1 MHSYCECV
9 LSFQHTQRSER
20 TERRA
25 RPSFY
30 TPHCFGFISRRVR
43 GPSGTSERPNR
54 SCGPTPSQEERRRGI
69 AQLHHSSGITDTSNS
84 NSLLILSCIHRL
96 TYHRHQSIKNQSIR
110 RTILPIPTMGRVEL
124 SHPPLISS
132 LRLHQLFSV
141 SHHRYNPHQCNTSH
155 RLPRPFSL
163 LCIPILLCSAAMNH
177 NLINHLMLGRFR
189 NQKAGR

>member
-1 MHSYCECV
+1 MYDVCTLYVRYSHV
-9 LSFQHTQRSER
+9 VTQRSDTYSRLQGETR
-20 TERRA
+20 TTIIL
-25 RPSFY
+25 SFTRTRY
-30 TPHCFGFISRRVR
+30 TLHCFGFISRRVR

-54 SCGPTPSQEERRRGI
+54 SCGPTPSQEERTTAI

-84 NSLLILSCIHRL
+84 LFILSCIHHL

-141 SHHRYNPHQCNTSH
+141 SHHRYNPHQCNTSQ

-163 LCIPILLCSAAMNH
+163 LCNPILL
-177 NLINHLMLGRFR
+177 
-189 NQKAGR
+189 